1 MNKLAWSIIFKRDF
15 EVFSVME
22 LSLVFKKCMF
32 NFYFQSLL
40 KRVNLDKT
48 ELCTVRLKI
57 LNRRLD
63 HIEVHEK
70 KFLMKRRRQLKN
82 IGSAQKTRQ
91 KAMSDRQEVL
101 RKESGID
108 ILYYDNQ
115 KNQIALRS

>member
-1 MNKLAWSIIFKRDF
+1 M
-15 EVFSVME
+15 
-22 LSLVFKKCMF
+22 
-32 NFYFQSLL
+32 
-40 KRVNLDKT
+40 NLDKT

>member
-1 MNKLAWSIIFKRDF
+1 M
-15 EVFSVME
+15 
-22 LSLVFKKCMF
+22 
-32 NFYFQSLL
+32 
-40 KRVNLDKT
+40 NLDKT

-115 KNQIALRS
+115 KNQIALRSSELKRC